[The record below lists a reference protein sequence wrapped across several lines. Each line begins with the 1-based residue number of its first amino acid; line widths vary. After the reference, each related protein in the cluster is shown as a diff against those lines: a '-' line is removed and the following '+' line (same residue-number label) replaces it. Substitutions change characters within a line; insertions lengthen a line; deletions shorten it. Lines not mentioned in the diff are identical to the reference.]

1 MMLRGNVRYATC
13 TWHQLVK
20 DEFLFDFFA
29 SQFLKTN
36 KHHLEINIM
45 KKLTIFISTLLLLTL
60 NAFSQSAEIKGLL
73 DKQDTRTEIFNAIFN
88 DHQLMTE
95 FMKGAKSNKHASMM
109 MHNEAHQTGKMES
122 GNTMGEL
129 KGNHPMMDSEKMM
142 EMMKNN
148 PEMMKKMMGN
158 MMQMC
163 EKDTAMRSQMTNM
176 MTEHP
181 EMMKMCMQK
190 MQEKGMMGTDGKM
203 KMMDDKKQSEDKE
216 HHHQH

>member
-1 MMLRGNVRYATC
+1 
-13 TWHQLVK
+13 
-20 DEFLFDFFA
+20 
-29 SQFLKTN
+29 
-36 KHHLEINIM
+36 M
-45 KKLTIFISTLLLLTL
+45 KKLTIIISTLLFLTL
-60 NAFSQSAEIKGLL
+60 SAFSQSAEIKGLL
-73 DKQDTRTEIFNAIFN
+73 DNQDTRTEIFNAIFN

-95 FMKGAKSNKHASMM
+95 FIKGTKSNKHASMM
-109 MHNEAHQTGKMES
+109 MQNEARQTGEMKS
-122 GNTMGEL
+122 GNTMGES

-148 PEMMKKMMGN
+148 PEMMHKMMGN

-203 KMMDDKKQSEDKE
+203 KMMDAKKQSEDKE

>member
-13 TWHQLVK
+13 NWHQLVK
-20 DEFLFDFFA
+20 EVFLFKFFA
-29 SQFLKTN
+29 IRFLINQQTPIK
-36 KHHLEINIM
+36 INIM
-45 KKLTIFISTLLLLTL
+45 KKLTIIISTLLFLTL

-73 DKQDTRTEIFNAIFN
+73 DKHDTRTEIFNAIFN

-95 FMKGAKSNKHASMM
+95 FMKGMKSNKHASMM
-109 MHNEAHQTGKMES
+109 MQNEAHQTGKMES
-122 GNTMGEL
+122 GNTMGES
-129 KGNHPMMDSEKMM
+129 KGNYPMMDSEKMM

-148 PEMMKKMMGN
+148 PDMMQKMMGN
-158 MMQMC
+158 MMEMC

-190 MQEKGMMGTDGKM
+190 MQDKGMMHPDGKM
-203 KMMDDKKQSEDKE
+203 MNMEGKSNHDNHK
-216 HHHQH
+216 H